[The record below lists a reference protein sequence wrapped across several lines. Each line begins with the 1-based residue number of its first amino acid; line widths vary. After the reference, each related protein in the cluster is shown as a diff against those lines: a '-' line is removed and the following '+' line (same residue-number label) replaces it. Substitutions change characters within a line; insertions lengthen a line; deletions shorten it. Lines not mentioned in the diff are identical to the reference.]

1 MNERMNAEDMRKMET
16 MKRML
21 LRKMLSKPAMER
33 LLRIRMVR
41 PEVADQLEM
50 YLVNLYQSGK
60 IKTEVS
66 EEQMKMILET
76 IAAPVERDFR
86 IVRK

>member
-1 MNERMNAEDMRKMET
+1 MEQADPETQRMEET
-16 MKRML
+16 KKVL
-21 LRKMLSKPAMER
+21 LRRILSKTAMER
-33 LLRIRMVR
+33 LSSVKLVR
-41 PEVADQLEM
+41 PDIAQQLEM
-50 YLVNLYQSGK
+50 YLMRLYQSGK

-76 IAAPVERDFR
+76 ISAAGSQDRFR